1 METKPPPVSTKEKQ
15 YKTKCIPCNKSIDSA
30 TPETI
35 CPGCKRHLSHIN
47 PLGIQHDERIMK
59 PPPKPIYKQPTE
71 FTYAICPQD
80 KYSKGFTHET
90 EVREA
95 VIFDRHYTPNPD
107 ILNPKPKEQPKEN
120 ALGGMALLILCAIL
134 IIKYIPMIP
143 ALIISIFIII
153 GIPLLLIV
161 LPLLIGVY
169 AVSMANDVANIAK
182 IINEHKK
189 R

>member
-1 METKPPPVSTKEKQ
+1 METKPSQ
-15 YKTKCIPCNKSIDSA
+15 YKAWCIPCNKSIDSA

-35 CPGCKRHLSHIN
+35 CPRCKRHLSCHIN

-59 PPPKPIYKQPTE
+59 PDPKPIYKQPTE

-90 EVREA
+90 KVREA
-95 VIFDRHYTPNPD
+95 VIFDRHYKANPD
-107 ILNPKPKEQPKEN
+107 ILNPKTKEQPKPKQEN

-134 IIKYIPMIP
+134 IIKFFPMIP
-143 ALIISIFIII
+143 AVIIAIAIII
-153 GIPLLLIV
+153 GLPLLLIV
-161 LPLLIGVY
+161 LPLLFLVY
-169 AVSMANDVANIAK
+169 AASMANDVANIAK
-182 IINEHKK
+182 IINKHKN